1 MQSAGVNVKPQS
13 RRGRPREAKLPF
25 EQEEL
30 EMAMAISASMVEK
43 EPARCGAG
51 SGHGGGG
58 GGTEGGG
65 EGVGEGVGEGGGES
79 GGEGCGEGGG
89 GERGGGAEPAAK
101 RCRNMGLQ
109 LREYVPVLIGPSRV
123 SGWGAFAPHAIE
135 KGDLLLEY
143 LGELISHGEADRR
156 GKVYDRRASSYLFN
170 LNDMQVVDAGRM
182 GNRSRFVNHDDSP
195 NARTRIM
202 TVRGDHHIGMYAAA
216 PIAAGEEI
224 CFDYRYD
231 RDERRKYRFED
242 DAQDSAREDGALSLA
257 AGAPGRGA
265 HGRKRGR
272 PRKRPRDVDAEA
284 ARGRRPSD

>member
-1 MQSAGVNVKPQS
+1 MRRESPPARHAGRADESGNVLAQLQAHVTTPLGGGLGPAGESAG
-13 RRGRPREAKLPF
+13 AL
-25 EQEEL
+25 
-30 EMAMAISASMVEK
+30 A
-43 EPARCGAG
+43 
-51 SGHGGGG
+51 
-58 GGTEGGG
+58 
-65 EGVGEGVGEGGGES
+65 
-79 GGEGCGEGGG
+79 
-89 GERGGGAEPAAK
+89 GGAEPAAK

-109 LREYVPVLIGPSRV
+109 LREYVPALIGPSRV

-170 LNDMQVVDAGRM
+170 LNDTQVVDAGRM

-216 PIAAGEEI
+216 PIATGEEI

-231 RDERRKYRFED
+231 RDERRKYRFDDD
-242 DAQDSAREDGALSLA
+242 DAQDSAREDGALSLP
-257 AGAPGRGA
+257 AGAPGRGT

-272 PRKRPRDVDAEA
+272 PRKRPRDVVAEA